1 MTIEDVIPLERVERR
16 AKAVRD
22 LEARLDEARLYRDD
36 AIRQAIRAG
45 HTVREIADASGIHYS
60 YISRVGRK
68 EDPR

>member
-1 MTIEDVIPLERVERR
+1 MIEDVIPLERAERR

-36 AIRQAIRAG
+36 AIRQALAAG
-45 HTVREIADASGIHYS
+45 YTVRAVADATGIHYS
-60 YISRVGRK
+60 YISRVGKK